1 MPVTNKARGYPMKMI
16 NKIVVWFHNFQA
28 DMIYLF
34 ADIAESSIPQEHK
47 LIPLRMEEQI
57 TPRKKRN

>member
-1 MPVTNKARGYPMKMI
+1 MKMI

-57 TPRKKRN
+57 TPRQKRN